1 MDFHR
6 GPTSQ
11 QLMDEVAVLLRRG
24 EYAGAEDLALGV
36 AEHDPTCAR
45 AWFLTGAARHGQG
58 KLDSALSAL
67 ERAIALDPDLDV
79 AHRACAAILLE
90 AKRPREALARI
101 EDLLQ
106 RRPAAADFLADA
118 GIVLEEI
125 GHLEAA
131 LARYGE
137 ALRLAPGDFRA
148 RLNRGALLA
157 RLGRPDEALRDS
169 QALVRSHAGSAA
181 AHYNLAD
188 VLLRLDRYP
197 DALPAVERALRLAP
211 EKPEALMLRGLAL
224 AMLERDAEARASFA
238 LARRAD
244 AAAADAYHAAAA
256 FAAGVAVPQ
265 RLTLDPRQI
274 RLARLLERQKTCD
287 WHERGRLIAGMR
299 ALAADLRR
307 APVPLEEMGLYHTA
321 LSLPLTASEQQALA
335 RGIAMSAE
343 ARATALPRNSA
354 AADGRDLRA
363 HKKIRLGFITPN
375 FREHPSAKLHWRHL
389 ALRDRTRFE
398 VYGYSLRYGE
408 GPLKQRIVEACDVFR
423 ELSELGSQEIATRI
437 AGDGIDI
444 LIDLS
449 GHLEHSRPEVLALR
463 PAPVQVSYQGL
474 PATMGAELVDYRITD
489 AYTTQPE
496 EMPYWSEKLVFL
508 PEAFFIYNDLE
519 PISGEVPSR
528 NACGLPAG
536 GFVFCS
542 FNAIYKIEPDVFEI
556 WMRLLASVPGSVLW
570 LLDGGEAARRNL
582 RREASVRGIAP
593 ERLVFAPR
601 LAHAEHLARH
611 ACADLFLDTFYCGAH
626 TTAADSLWAGLPV
639 LTCPGETM
647 AARISAS
654 IVRAAGLP
662 ELVAA
667 GREAYEAAAFRLA
680 TQPGELAALREKL
693 ARTRKASPMFDTARR
708 VRELDRAFEMMWQ
721 RRLSGLP
728 PESFAVPPQAG
739 VSA

>member
-1 MDFHR
+1 MKNPSAHPAP
-6 GPTSQ
+6 GQ
-11 QLMDEVAVLLRRG
+11 A
-24 EYAGAEDLALGV
+24 LA
-36 AEHDPTCAR
+36 
-45 AWFLTGAARHGQG
+45 
-58 KLDSALSAL
+58 AL
-67 ERAIALDPDLDV
+67 EAHLRQRPDDVEALTD
-79 AHRACAAILLE
+79 AAILLE
-90 AKRPREALARI
+90 ASGGAP
-101 EDLLQ
+101 Q
-106 RRPAAADFLADA
+106 
-118 GIVLEEI
+118 
-125 GHLEAA
+125 AA
-131 LARYGE
+131 LARYDE
-137 ALRLAPGDFRA
+137 ALRLAPGHFRA
-148 RLNRGALLA
+148 RLNRAALMA
-157 RLGRPDEALRDS
+157 MLGRLEEALQDNLQLTKRY
-169 QALVRSHAGSAA
+169 VGSWAA
-181 AHYNLAD
+181 FYNLAD
-188 VLLRLDRYP
+188 VLLRLDRYAEALAAAERGLRLRP
-197 DALPAVERALRLAP
+197 DAANI
-211 EKPEALMLRGLAL
+211 LMLRGLAL

-244 AAAADAYHAAAA
+244 AAAAADYRAAAA
-256 FAAGVAVPQ
+256 SAVGVAVPQ

-287 WHERGRLIAGMR
+287 WRERGRLIAGMQ

-307 APVPLEEMGLYHTA
+307 APAPLEEMGLYHTA

-335 RGIAMSAE
+335 RGIAMAAE
-343 ARATALPRNSA
+343 ARAAALPRNSA

-398 VYGYSLRYGE
+398 VYGYSLRPGE
-408 GPLKQRIVEACDVFR
+408 GPLRQRIVEACDIFR

-463 PAPVQVSYQGL
+463 PAPLQVSYQGL

-489 AYTTQPE
+489 AYTTQSE
-496 EMPYWSEKLVFL
+496 EIPFWSEKLVFL

-519 PISGEVPSR
+519 PISGEMPPR
-528 NACGLPAG
+528 NACGLPVG

-542 FNAIYKIEPDVFEI
+542 FNANYKIEPDAFEI
-556 WMRLLASVPGSVLW
+556 WMRLLARVPGSVLW

-582 RREASVRGIAP
+582 RREASVRGISP

-601 LAHAEHLARH
+601 LPHAEHLARH

-639 LTCPGETM
+639 LTCPGKTM

-654 IVRAAGLP
+654 IVRAAGMP

-667 GREAYEAAAFRLA
+667 DREAYEAAAFRLA

-693 ARTRKASPMFDTARR
+693 ARTRTTSPMFDTARR
-708 VRELDRAFEMMWQ
+708 VRELDRAFEIMWQ
-721 RRLSGLP
+721 RHLAGLP
-728 PESFAVPPQAG
+728 PENFAVPSELG
-739 VSA
+739 TSV

>member
-1 MDFHR
+1 MKIPSAR
-6 GPTSQ
+6 
-11 QLMDEVAVLLRRG
+11 
-24 EYAGAEDLALGV
+24 LA
-36 AEHDPTCAR
+36 P
-45 AWFLTGAARHGQG
+45 GQ
-58 KLDSALSAL
+58 ALAAL
-67 ERAIALDPDLDV
+67 EAHLRQRPDDVEALTD
-79 AHRACAAILLE
+79 AAILLE
-90 AKRPREALARI
+90 ASGGAP
-101 EDLLQ
+101 Q
-106 RRPAAADFLADA
+106 
-118 GIVLEEI
+118 
-125 GHLEAA
+125 AA
-131 LARYGE
+131 LARYDE
-137 ALRLAPGDFRA
+137 ALRLAPGHFRA
-148 RLNRGALLA
+148 RLNRAALMA
-157 RLGRPDEALRDS
+157 VLGRLEEALQDNLQLTKRY
-169 QALVRSHAGSAA
+169 VGSWAA
-181 AHYNLAD
+181 FYNLAD
-188 VLLRLDRYP
+188 VLLRLDRYAEALAAAERGLRLQP
-197 DALPAVERALRLAP
+197 DAANI
-211 EKPEALMLRGLAL
+211 LMLRGLAL

-238 LARRAD
+238 RARRVD
-244 AAAADAYHAAAA
+244 AAAADDYHAAAA
-256 FAAGVAVPQ
+256 SAAGVAVPQ
-265 RLTLDPRQI
+265 QLTLDPRQI

-287 WHERGRLIAGMR
+287 WRERGRLIAGMR

-307 APVPLEEMGLYHTA
+307 APAPLEEMGLYHTA
-321 LSLPLTASEQQALA
+321 LSLPLAASEQQALA
-335 RGIAMSAE
+335 MGIAMAAE
-343 ARATALPRNSA
+343 ARAAALPRNSA

-408 GPLKQRIVEACDVFR
+408 GPLRQRIVEACDVFR

-437 AGDGIDI
+437 AGDSIDI

-449 GHLEHSRPEVLALR
+449 GHLEYSRPEVLALR
-463 PAPVQVSYQGL
+463 PAPLQVSYQGL

-496 EMPYWSEKLVFL
+496 EIPYWSEKLVFL

-528 NACGLPAG
+528 SACGLPVG

-542 FNAIYKIEPDVFEI
+542 FNANYKIEPDVFEV
-556 WMRLLASVPGSVLW
+556 WMRLLARVPGSVLW

-654 IVRAAGLP
+654 IVRAAGMP
-662 ELVAA
+662 ELVAVD
-667 GREAYEAAAFRLA
+667 REAYEAAAFRMA

-693 ARTRKASPMFDTARR
+693 ARTRKTSPMFDTARR
-708 VRELDRAFEMMWQ
+708 VRELDHAFEMMWQ
-721 RRLSGLP
+721 RHLAGLP
-728 PESFAVPPQAG
+728 PESFAVPREPG
-739 VSA
+739 TSA

>member
-1 MDFHR
+1 MKNPSAHPAP
-6 GPTSQ
+6 GQ
-11 QLMDEVAVLLRRG
+11 A
-24 EYAGAEDLALGV
+24 LA
-36 AEHDPTCAR
+36 
-45 AWFLTGAARHGQG
+45 
-58 KLDSALSAL
+58 AL
-67 ERAIALDPDLDV
+67 EAHLRQRPDDVEALTD
-79 AHRACAAILLE
+79 AAILLE
-90 AKRPREALARI
+90 ASGGAP
-101 EDLLQ
+101 Q
-106 RRPAAADFLADA
+106 
-118 GIVLEEI
+118 
-125 GHLEAA
+125 AA
-131 LARYGE
+131 LARYDE
-137 ALRLAPGDFRA
+137 ALRLAPGHFRA
-148 RLNRGALLA
+148 RLNRAALMA
-157 RLGRPDEALRDS
+157 MLGRLEEALQDNLQLTKRY
-169 QALVRSHAGSAA
+169 VGSWAA
-181 AHYNLAD
+181 FYNLAD
-188 VLLRLDRYP
+188 VLLRLDRYAEALAAAERGLRLRP
-197 DALPAVERALRLAP
+197 DAANI
-211 EKPEALMLRGLAL
+211 LMLRGLAL

-244 AAAADAYHAAAA
+244 AAAAADYRAAAA
-256 FAAGVAVPQ
+256 SAVGVAVPQ

-274 RLARLLERQKTCD
+274 RLARLLELQKICD
-287 WHERGRLIAGMR
+287 WRERGRLIAGMR

-307 APVPLEEMGLYHTA
+307 APAPLEEMGLYHTA

-335 RGIAMSAE
+335 RGIAMAAE
-343 ARATALPRNSA
+343 ARAAVLPRNSA
-354 AADGRDLRA
+354 AADGRDVGA

-398 VYGYSLRYGE
+398 VYGYSLRHGE
-408 GPLKQRIVEACDVFR
+408 GPLRQRIVEACDIFR

-463 PAPVQVSYQGL
+463 PAPLQVSYQGL

-489 AYTTQPE
+489 AYTTQFE
-496 EMPYWSEKLVFL
+496 EILFWSEKLVFL

-519 PISGEVPSR
+519 PISGEMPSR
-528 NACGLPAG
+528 NACGLPVG

-542 FNAIYKIEPDVFEI
+542 FNANYKIEPDAFEV
-556 WMRLLASVPGSVLW
+556 WMRLLARVPGSVLW

-582 RREASVRGIAP
+582 RREASVRGISP

-601 LAHAEHLARH
+601 LPHAEHLARH

-639 LTCPGETM
+639 LTCPGKTM

-654 IVRAAGLP
+654 IVRAAGMP

-667 GREAYEAAAFRLA
+667 DREAYEAAAFRLA

-693 ARTRKASPMFDTARR
+693 ARTRTTSPMFDTERR
-708 VRELDRAFEMMWQ
+708 VRELDHAFEMMWQ
-721 RRLSGLP
+721 RHLAGLP
-728 PESFAVPPQAG
+728 PESFAVPCELG
-739 VSA
+739 TSV

>member
-1 MDFHR
+1 MKNPSAHPAP
-6 GPTSQ
+6 GQ
-11 QLMDEVAVLLRRG
+11 A
-24 EYAGAEDLALGV
+24 LA
-36 AEHDPTCAR
+36 
-45 AWFLTGAARHGQG
+45 
-58 KLDSALSAL
+58 AL
-67 ERAIALDPDLDV
+67 EAHLRQRPDDVEALTD
-79 AHRACAAILLE
+79 AAILLE
-90 AKRPREALARI
+90 ASGGAP
-101 EDLLQ
+101 Q
-106 RRPAAADFLADA
+106 
-118 GIVLEEI
+118 
-125 GHLEAA
+125 AA
-131 LARYGE
+131 LARYDE
-137 ALRLAPGDFRA
+137 ALRLAPGHFRA
-148 RLNRGALLA
+148 RLNRAALMA
-157 RLGRPDEALRDS
+157 VLGRLEEALQDNLQLAKRY
-169 QALVRSHAGSAA
+169 VGSWAA
-181 AHYNLAD
+181 FYNLAD
-188 VLLRLDRYP
+188 VLLRLDRYAEALAAAERGLRLQP
-197 DALPAVERALRLAP
+197 DAANI
-211 EKPEALMLRGLAL
+211 LMLRGLAL

-238 LARRAD
+238 RASRVD
-244 AAAADAYHAAAA
+244 AAAADDYHAAAA
-256 FAAGVAVPQ
+256 SAAGVAVPQ
-265 RLTLDPRQI
+265 QLTLDPRQI

-287 WHERGRLIAGMR
+287 WRERGRLIAGMR

-307 APVPLEEMGLYHTA
+307 APAPLEEMGLYHTA
-321 LSLPLTASEQQALA
+321 LSLPLAASEQQALA
-335 RGIAMSAE
+335 MGIAMAAE
-343 ARATALPRNSA
+343 ARAAALPRNSA

-408 GPLKQRIVEACDVFR
+408 GPLRQRIVEACDVFR

-437 AGDGIDI
+437 AGDSIDI

-449 GHLEHSRPEVLALR
+449 GHLEYSRPEVLALR
-463 PAPVQVSYQGL
+463 PAPLQVSYQGL

-496 EMPYWSEKLVFL
+496 EIPYWSEKLVFL

-528 NACGLPAG
+528 SACGLPVG

-542 FNAIYKIEPDVFEI
+542 FNANYKIEPDVFEV
-556 WMRLLASVPGSVLW
+556 WMRLLARVPGSVLW

-582 RREASVRGIAP
+582 RREASVRSIAP
-593 ERLVFAPR
+593 ARLVFAPR

-654 IVRAAGLP
+654 IVRAAGMP
-662 ELVAA
+662 ELVAVD
-667 GREAYEAAAFRLA
+667 REAYEAAAFRMA

-693 ARTRKASPMFDTARR
+693 ARTRKTSPMFDTARR
-708 VRELDRAFEMMWQ
+708 VRELDYAFEMMWK
-721 RRLSGLP
+721 RHLAGLP
-728 PESFAVPPQAG
+728 PESFAVPREPG
-739 VSA
+739 TSV